1 MSFYPCRG
9 GGMKPFDFC
18 IAGTSGDANTNGAI
32 SAIAIFPFD
41 FIKRVEIFDLLG
53 NVDSGKITITAYGLS
68 EISTSDVNNKI
79 NTATATRT
87 DVSKENPLI
96 LDLSSAPKYSYI
108 ALYLTGTNWNYEQ
121 KAIMTIYPR

>member
-18 IAGTSGDANTNGAI
+18 IAGTSGSTNTNGAI

-53 NVDSGKITITAYGLS
+53 NVDNGKITITAYGLS

-108 ALYLTGTNWNYEQ
+108 ALHLTGTKWNYEQ